1 MKNKTSSFI
10 IHSVKI
16 NKNKR
21 TGHRPERKI
30 KMKKYSYTHVVAFK
44 DKKSGTII
52 ITREYKT
59 DDEYFEIMD
68 SIDANAWEMIFDK
81 ITR

>member
-1 MKNKTSSFI
+1 
-10 IHSVKI
+10 
-16 NKNKR
+16 
-21 TGHRPERKI
+21 
-30 KMKKYSYTHVVAFK
+30 MKKYSYTHVVTFK
-44 DKKSGTII
+44 DKKTGTVI

-68 SIDANAWEMIFDK
+68 SVDVNAWEMIFDK

>member
-1 MKNKTSSFI
+1 
-10 IHSVKI
+10 
-16 NKNKR
+16 
-21 TGHRPERKI
+21 
-30 KMKKYSYTHVVAFK
+30 MKKYSYMHVVSFK
-44 DKKSGTII
+44 DKKTETII